1 MFRTL
6 LIANRGEIAC
16 RVIRTARR
24 LGIRTVAVHS
34 DADAGA
40 LHVRLADAAFPIGG
54 ARATDSYLRAER
66 ILDAARASGAEAIH
80 PGYGFLSENAEFAEA
95 CAAAGIAFVGP
106 PAAAI
111 RAMGSKAES
120 KRLME
125 AAGVPIVPGYHGEA
139 QDDATLADQAARI
152 GFPLL
157 IKASA
162 GGGGKGMRP
171 VLAASGFAAQ
181 LAGARREAAAAFGD
195 DRVLLE
201 RYLTRPRHVEVQ
213 VFADSNGNTIHL
225 HTRDCSVQRRHQKVL
240 EEAPAPDLPEAL
252 RARLHDAAIA
262 AARAVG
268 YANAGTVE
276 FIVEGDDAFFME
288 MNTRLQV
295 EHPVTE
301 MVTGLDLVEWQLRV
315 AAGEP
320 LPLREPPAPR
330 GHSVEVRLYAED
342 PAQDFRPSTG
352 PLRRFHLPPGAD
364 DLRIETGVR
373 QGDAI
378 TPFYDPMIAKLVAWG
393 PDRRAALAR
402 LGTALE
408 ESRVAGI
415 TTNLGFL
422 RRLVA
427 HPAMLAAELDT
438 GFAARHRDA
447 LVPPAR
453 PAPPAALAAAALD
466 LLLPAPEVSAP
477 PPPPPRTPWDRRDG
491 WRLQGSGS
499 ELVALAEGTARH
511 MLRLAHAG
519 LGWRLSLDGSAS
531 EPLALAGHRL
541 AGAPGTLQL
550 ALDGLVQRARVQR
563 DGDVVHVALGGAE
576 AGEWTLHLL
585 DPYEPA
591 GGEAAAAGRLA
602 APIPGRV
609 VQVLVAEGD
618 SVTRGQLLAVL
629 EAMKTELR
637 ITAPADG
644 VVAHVGCAAGET
656 VEEGT
661 EIVTLRA
668 EGAAPG

>member
-24 LGIRTVAVHS
+24 MGIRTVAVFS
-34 DADAGA
+34 EADEHA
-40 LHVRLADAAFPIGG
+40 LHVRMADAAFPIGG
-54 ARATDSYLRAER
+54 ARATDSYLRRDR
-66 ILDAARASGAEAIH
+66 ILEAAHAAGAEAIH

-106 PAAAI
+106 PPEAI

-125 AAGVPIVPGYHGEA
+125 AARVPIVPGYHGEA
-139 QDDATLADQAARI
+139 QDEAVLADQAARI
-152 GFPLL
+152 GYPLL

-171 VLAASGFAAQ
+171 VLRAEDFAAQ
-181 LAGARREAAAAFGD
+181 LAGARREARAAFGD

-213 VFADSNGNTIHL
+213 VFADTRGNTIHL

-240 EEAPAPDLPEAL
+240 EEAPAPDLSPSL
-252 RARLHDAAIA
+252 RDRLHGAAVN

-268 YANAGTVE
+268 YVNAGTVE
-276 FIVEGDDAFFME
+276 FIVEGEDAFFME

-301 MVTGLDLVEWQLRV
+301 MVTGIDLVEWQLRV

-320 LPLREPPAPR
+320 LPMTAPPEPN

-342 PAQDFRPSTG
+342 PAQDYRPSTG
-352 PLRRFHLPPGAD
+352 PLRRFHMPHAAL

-393 PDRRAALAR
+393 PDRGAALAR
-402 LGTALE
+402 LGSALA
-408 ESRVAGI
+408 ESRIAGI
-415 TTNLGFL
+415 TTNLSFL

-427 HPAMLAAELDT
+427 HPAMRAAELDT
-438 GFAARHRDA
+438 GFAARHAED
-447 LVPPAR
+447 LIPSLR
-453 PAPPAALAAAALD
+453 PAPPAALAAAALEEVMA
-466 LLLPAPEVSAP
+466 PARPASPADP
-477 PPPPPRTPWDRRDG
+477 HSPWDRRDG
-491 WRLQGSGS
+491 WRLQGAGS
-499 ELVALAEGTARH
+499 RLVVLQDRDATHR
-511 MLRLAHAG
+511 LRLVPDG
-519 LGWRLSLDGSAS
+519 PGWRMEADGV
-531 EPLALAGHRL
+531 PMLLAGHRL
-541 AGAPGTLQL
+541 P
-550 ALDGLVQRARVQR
+550 DGGMQVAIDGVVQRVVVLR
-563 DGDVVHVALGGAE
+563 DGDALHVALSGGE
-576 AGEWTLHLL
+576 SGEWALRLL
-585 DPYEPA
+585 DPYAPA
-591 GGEAAAAGRLA
+591 GGEAAAQGRLA

-609 VQVLVAEGD
+609 VQVLVQEGD
-618 SVTRGQLLAVL
+618 AVSRGQVLAVL
-629 EAMKTELR
+629 EAMKTEIR

-644 VVAHVGCAAGET
+644 VVAHVGCAAGES

-661 EIVTLRA
+661 EIVTLKA
-668 EGAAPG
+668 G

>member
-24 LGIRTVAVHS
+24 MGLRTVAVFS
-34 DADAGA
+34 EADAGA
-40 LHVRLADAAFPIGG
+40 LHVRMADAAFPIGG
-54 ARATDSYLRAER
+54 ARAADSYLRADR
-66 ILDAARASGAEAIH
+66 ILEAARACGAEAVH
-80 PGYGFLSENAEFAEA
+80 PGYGFLSENADFAEA
-95 CAAAGIAFVGP
+95 CAAAGVAFVGP
-106 PAAAI
+106 PPAAV

-125 AAGVPIVPGYHGEA
+125 QAGVPIVPGYHGEE
-139 QDDATLADQAARI
+139 QGETHLAEQAART

-171 VLAASGFAAQ
+171 VLAAADFAAQ
-181 LAGARREAAAAFGD
+181 LAGARREAKAAFGD

-201 RYLTRPRHVEVQ
+201 RYLQRPRHVEVQ
-213 VFADSNGNTIHL
+213 VFADAHGNAIHL

-240 EEAPAPDLPEAL
+240 EEAPAPDLPPAL
-252 RARLHDAAIA
+252 RDRLHEAAVA

-268 YANAGTVE
+268 YVNAGTVE

-315 AAGEP
+315 AAGGA
-320 LPLREPPAPR
+320 LPLRAPPPPR

-352 PLRRFHLPPGAD
+352 PLRRFAVPEAAE
-364 DLRIETGVR
+364 DLRVETGVR
-373 QGDAI
+373 EGDAI

-393 PDRRAALAR
+393 PDRHAALA
-402 LGTALE
+402 
-408 ESRVAGI
+408 ESRVAGV
-415 TTNLGFL
+415 TTNLAFL

-427 HPAMLAAELDT
+427 HPAMRAAELDT
-438 GFAARHRDA
+438 GFAACHAAD

-453 PAPPAALAAAALD
+453 PAPPAALAAAALEV
-466 LLLPAPEVSAP
+466 LLEPAAP
-477 PPPPPRTPWDRRDG
+477 AADPHSPWNRRDG
-491 WRLQGSGS
+491 WRLQGAGS
-499 ELVALAEGTARH
+499 QVIVLGDGAAMRR
-511 MLRLAHAG
+511 LRLTQGAA
-519 LGWRLSLDGSAS
+519 GWRM
-531 EPLALAGHRL
+531 LADEVPAAPVAVAGHRL
-541 AGAPGTLQL
+541 PGGALQL
-550 ALDGLVQRARVQR
+550 TLDGAVQRAGVLR
-563 DGDVVHVALGGAE
+563 DGDVLHVVLHGAD

-585 DPYEPA
+585 DPYAPT
-591 GGEAAAAGRLA
+591 GGEAAAQGRLS

-609 VQVLVAEGD
+609 VQVLVQAGD
-618 SVTRGQLLAVL
+618 AVTRGQVLAVL
-629 EAMKTELR
+629 EAMKTEIR

-644 VVAHVGCAAGET
+644 VVAHVGCAAGEA
-656 VEEGT
+656 VEEGM
-661 EIVTLRA
+661 EIVTL
-668 EGAAPG
+668 AAAAT

>member
-24 LGIRTVAVHS
+24 LGLRTIAVHS
-34 DADAGA
+34 EADAAA

-54 ARATDSYLRAER
+54 ARATDSYLRADR
-66 ILDAARASGAEAIH
+66 ILDAARAAGAEAIH
-80 PGYGFLSENAEFAEA
+80 PGYGFLSENAEFAEG

-125 AAGVPIVPGYHGEA
+125 QAGVPIVPGYHGEA
-139 QDDATLADQAARI
+139 QDEATLAEQAARI

-171 VLAASGFAAQ
+171 VLAASDFAAQ
-181 LAGARREAAAAFGD
+181 LAGARREATAAFGD

-201 RYLTRPRHVEVQ
+201 RYLTKPRHVEVQ
-213 VFADSNGNTIHL
+213 VFADTHGNTIHL

-240 EEAPAPDLPEAL
+240 EEAPAPDLPDAL
-252 RARLHDAAIA
+252 RSRLHESAIA

-268 YANAGTVE
+268 YVNAGTVE

-320 LPLREPPAPR
+320 LPLRSAPAPR

-342 PAQDFRPSTG
+342 PAQDYRPSTG
-352 PLRRFHLPPGAD
+352 TLRQFHLPPGAE

-402 LGTALE
+402 LGQALE

-415 TTNLGFL
+415 TTNLAFL
-422 RRLVA
+422 RRLAA
-427 HPAMLAAELDT
+427 HPAMVAAALDT
-438 GFAARHRDA
+438 GFATRHRDA
-447 LVPPAR
+447 LIPPAR

-466 LLLPAPEVSAP
+466 LLLPADDAP
-477 PPPPPRTPWDRRDG
+477 APRTPWDRRDG
-491 WRLQGSGS
+491 WRLHGAGS
-499 ELVALAEGTARH
+499 ELVVLAEGTARH
-511 MLRLAHAG
+511 ALRLAHAG
-519 LGWRLSLDGSAS
+519 PAWHLHLDGPQAS
-531 EPLALAGHRL
+531 PRVLAGHRL
-541 AGAPGTLQL
+541 PGALQL
-550 ALDGLVQRARVQR
+550 ALDGIVQRARVLR
-563 DGDVVHVALGGAE
+563 DGDALHIALGGE
-576 AGEWTLHLL
+576 AGGEWTLRQL
-585 DPYEPA
+585 DPYLPE
-591 GGEAAAAGRLA
+591 GGEIAAAGRLV

-618 SVTRGQLLAVL
+618 AVTRGQVLAVL

-637 ITAPADG
+637 IAAPADG
-644 VVAHVGCAAGET
+644 VVAHIGCAAGET

-661 EIVTLRA
+661 EIITLRA
-668 EGAAPG
+668 DSATPA

>member
-16 RVIRTARR
+16 RIIRTARR
-24 LGIRTVAVHS
+24 LGIRSIAVFS
-34 DADAGA
+34 EADAQA
-40 LHVRLADAAFPIGG
+40 LHVRMADAAFPIGG
-54 ARATDSYLRAER
+54 ARAADSYLRTDR
-66 ILDAARASGAEAIH
+66 ILEAARAAGAEAIH

-95 CAAAGIAFVGP
+95 CADAGIVFVGP
-106 PAAAI
+106 PATAI

-125 AAGVPIVPGYHGEA
+125 RAGVPVVPGYHGA
-139 QDDATLADQAARI
+139 DQDDARLAEEAARI
-152 GFPLL
+152 GYPVL

-171 VLAASGFAAQ
+171 VHSAADFARE
-181 LAGARREAAAAFGD
+181 LAGARREARAAFGD

-201 RYLTRPRHVEVQ
+201 RYLQRPRHVEVQ
-213 VFADSNGNTIHL
+213 VFADSHGNAIHL

-240 EEAPAPDLPEAL
+240 EEAPAPGLAAAL
-252 RARLHDAAIA
+252 RERLHDAAVA

-268 YANAGTVE
+268 YVNAGTVE

-301 MVTGLDLVEWQLRV
+301 MVTGLDLVEWQLRI

-320 LPLREPPAPR
+320 LPLKEPPPPR

-352 PLRRFHLPPGAD
+352 PLRRFHLPDPAP

-378 TPFYDPMIAKLVAWG
+378 TPYYDPMIAKLVAWG
-393 PDRRAALAR
+393 PDRTAALAR
-402 LGTALE
+402 LGAALAE
-408 ESRVAGI
+408 CRVAGI
-415 TTNLGFL
+415 ATNLGFL

-427 HPAMLAAELDT
+427 HPALRAAELDT
-438 GFAARHRDA
+438 GFAARHVAD
-447 LVPPAR
+447 LIPPPR
-453 PAPPAALAAAALD
+453 PAPPAALAAAALEV
-466 LLLPAPEVSAP
+466 LLAP
-477 PPPPPRTPWDRRDG
+477 PPPPQPADQHSPWNRRDG
-491 WRLQGSGS
+491 WRLHGAGAQLIPLQDGP
-499 ELVALAEGTARH
+499 ARH
-511 MLRLAHAG
+511 VLRLTPAG
-519 LGWRLSLDGSAS
+519 AAWRLELDGTTMT
-531 EPLALAGHRL
+531 LAGHRL
-541 AGAPGTLQL
+541 APGVLQV
-550 ALDGLVQRARVQR
+550 ALDGAAQRVLVLR
-563 DGDVVHVALGGAE
+563 DGDALHVGLPGGAE
-576 AGEWTLHLL
+576 RGEWTLRLL
-585 DPYEPA
+585 DPYLPP
-591 GGEAAAAGRLA
+591 GGEAAAEGRLA

-618 SVTRGQLLAVL
+618 RVTRGQVLAVL

-637 ITAPADG
+637 ITAPSDG
-644 VVAHVGCAAGET
+644 VVARIGCAAGET

-661 EIVTLRA
+661 EIVTLAA
-668 EGAAPG
+668 EAGGEG

>member
-24 LGIRTVAVHS
+24 LGIRTVAVFS
-34 DADAGA
+34 EADAGA
-40 LHVRLADAAFPIGG
+40 LHVQMADLAYPIGP
-54 ARATDSYLRAER
+54 ARAADSYLRIDR
-66 ILDAARASGAEAIH
+66 ILEAARASGAEAIH

-95 CAAAGIAFVGP
+95 CAEAGIVFVGP
-106 PAAAI
+106 PPAAI

-125 AAGVPIVPGYHGEA
+125 QAGVAVVPGYHGED
-139 QDDATLADQAARI
+139 QEEDRLAAEARRI
-152 GFPLL
+152 GFPVL

-171 VLAASGFAAQ
+171 VLRAEEFAAQ
-181 LAGARREAAAAFGD
+181 LAGARREAKAAFGD

-201 RYLTRPRHVEVQ
+201 RYLQKPRHVEVQ
-213 VFADSNGNTIHL
+213 VFADSHGNTIHL

-240 EEAPAPDLPEAL
+240 EEAPAPDLPPAL
-252 RARLHDAAIA
+252 RERLHGAAIA

-268 YANAGTVE
+268 YVNAGTVE

-301 MVTGLDLVEWQLRV
+301 MVTGLDLVEWQLRI

-320 LPLREPPAPR
+320 LPLSEAPPVH

-342 PAQDFRPSTG
+342 PAKDFRPSTG
-352 PLRRFHLPPGAD
+352 PLRRFHLPDPAP
-364 DLRIETGVR
+364 DLRIESGVR

-393 PDRRAALAR
+393 GDRPAALTRLGAALAEAR
-402 LGTALE
+402 I
-408 ESRVAGI
+408 AGI
-415 TTNLGFL
+415 ASNLGFL
-422 RRLVA
+422 QRLVA

-438 GFAARHRDA
+438 GFAVRHA
-447 LVPPAR
+447 IELQPPSS
-453 PAPPAALAAAALD
+453 PAPPAVLAAAALEV
-466 LLLPAPEVSAP
+466 LLAPAP
-477 PPPPPRTPWDRRDG
+477 PPAAGDPYSPWNRRDG
-491 WRLQGSGS
+491 WRLQGAGS
-499 ELVALAEGTARH
+499 QVVALADGDATHRLRLTHADAGWSLAVDGAEGTAT
-511 MLRLAHAG
+511 LTGQRLPDGALH
-519 LGWRLSLDGSAS
+519 LVLD
-531 EPLALAGHRL
+531 
-541 AGAPGTLQL
+541 
-550 ALDGLVQRARVQR
+550 DVARRVTVLR
-563 DGDVVHVALGGAE
+563 DGDALHVGLDGREWTLRLLNPYAPPGAE
-576 AGEWTLHLL
+576 A
-585 DPYEPA
+585 
-591 GGEAAAAGRLA
+591 AAQGRLS

-609 VQVLVAEGD
+609 VQVLVTQGE
-618 SVTRGQLLAVL
+618 SVTRGQVLAVL

-644 VVAHVGCAAGET
+644 VVAHIGCAAGDS

-661 EIVTLRA
+661 EIVTLAA
-668 EGAAPG
+668 EGQATE